1 MPATTYS
8 PTHVWRGRPRP
19 RDLSLG
25 KTASS
30 RRHLH
35 PHVHMSQTKIR
46 GPVTLRAERRP
57 GAAGPHNQSR
67 MSTSQTLAKY
77 RYRRRLPH
85 LQKADAALF
94 VTFCTGG
101 RMILP
106 ERARD
111 LVLAHCLRE
120 AGILAPAGEG
130 ARPAPAARIR
140 LHAVVVMPDHV
151 HLLLTPLRD
160 ENGWPFPLVDILQC
174 LKSATAHR
182 INRLPGISG
191 PVWEEESFDHVLRSD
206 ESLKEKCEYIRQNPV
221 KAELVQ
227 RPGDYRWLWV
237 EPRD

>member
-1 MPATTYS
+1 MPT
-8 PTHVWRGRPRP
+8 
-19 RDLSLG
+19 
-25 KTASS
+25 
-30 RRHLH
+30 
-35 PHVHMSQTKIR
+35 
-46 GPVTLRAERRP
+46 
-57 GAAGPHNQSR
+57 N
-67 MSTSQTLAKY
+67 QTLEKY

-111 LVLAHCLRE
+111 LVLEHCLRE
-120 AGILAPAGEG
+120 AGILVLAGEG
-130 ARPAPAARIR
+130 ARPTPPARIH
-140 LHAVVVMPDHV
+140 LYAAVVMLDHV

-160 ENGWPFPLVDILQC
+160 KHGWPFPLVDILQC

-182 INRLPGISG
+182 INRMSGIAG

-221 KAELVQ
+221 KAGLVQ
-227 RPGDYRWLWV
+227 KPGDYRWLWV
-237 EPRD
+237 KPELEP